1 MRERPAML
9 RVLERSRRT
18 IHSSTMRNLSTL
30 RRLLVAFAAAVALSS
45 TASAQG
51 ATATSVAPSA
61 SLAPDALIRTLS
73 NDVLDAIK
81 KDKSLQSGDLGKLN
95 ALIDEKILPYVN
107 FEKMT
112 QLAVG
117 RGWRQATPEQRQAL
131 TREFRTLLVRTYSG
145 AVSAVRDHR
154 VQMRPFRAAPNDT
167 DVIVRTAV
175 VPSRGEPIQLDYR
188 LEKTDAGWK
197 IYDVNILGVWLVENY
212 KSSFAAE
219 INAGG
224 IDGLIKSLA
233 ERNRQLAAADKKA

>member
-1 MRERPAML
+1 MRKLHILP
-9 RVLERSRRT
+9 
-18 IHSSTMRNLSTL
+18 
-30 RRLLVAFAAAVALSS
+30 RLFGILAAAAVLAGA
-45 TASAQG
+45 ASAQG
-51 ATATSVAPSA
+51 TTAASIAPSA

-81 KDKSLQSGDLGKLN
+81 KDKSLQSGDMGRLN

-117 RGWRQATPEQRQAL
+117 RGWRQATPEQREAL

-154 VQMRPFRAAPNDT
+154 VQMRPFRAGPNDT

-175 VPSRGEPIQLDYR
+175 VASRGEPIQIDYR
-188 LEKTDAGWK
+188 LEKTNAGWK

-212 KSSFAAE
+212 KSSFATE

-224 IDGLIKSLA
+224 IDGLIRSLS

>member
-1 MRERPAML
+1 
-9 RVLERSRRT
+9 
-18 IHSSTMRNLSTL
+18 MRNLPMFRKLAVVFGASL
-30 RRLLVAFAAAVALSS
+30 ALAAAAH
-45 TASAQG
+45 AQG
-51 ATATSVAPSA
+51 TTATSIAPSA
-61 SLAPDALIRTLS
+61 NAAPDALIRALS
-73 NDVLDAIK
+73 NEVLDAIK
-81 KDKSLQSGDLGKLN
+81 KDKSLQAGDVARLN
-95 ALIDEKILPYVN
+95 ALIDDKILPYVN

-112 QLAVG
+112 RLAVG
-117 RGWRQATPEQRQAL
+117 RGWRQATPEQRERL

-145 AVSAVRDHR
+145 AVSAVRDHQ
-154 VQMRPFRAAPNDT
+154 VQMRPFRADPNDT

-212 KSSFAAE
+212 KNSFAAE

-224 IDGLIKSLA
+224 IEGLIKSLA